1 MAGFGDV
8 LGKNG
13 VVEQLLLYN
22 VAGEVVSAMGQ
33 PAFTALLQDVQA
45 KHPNVVLPPD
55 VLARAVAFAF
65 VSEAAAKA
73 DAAKSGMDASRFDL
87 LRALA
92 EVRIPP
98 ADLAEAVL
106 RSYMAKGAAETEA
119 LHQGVTS
126 ERLSILTLLAG
137 DGIGPQQAA
146 EALRRG
152 IIEASGMGPD
162 SISYDQAIAESR
174 LHDKWGPVL
183 FALTRALLSPQAA
196 AEAVVRGF
204 LADDAGAKVAA
215 LSGVPEADFAIM
227 VNLAGDAPSPTA
239 LAEALRRGI
248 IPLDSGDPSK
258 PGFLQGIRQGRLADK
273 WATMIQLLAM
283 LWPTPADALEARL
296 TGQVTTKESQD
307 LYAKFGG
314 DPQYFDLLF
323 HTRGEGPTP
332 LELGILANRGIIPWT
347 GTGPDATTFEQGVHE
362 TRFRNKWLDAYRALA
377 VYRPPESTIVLMLEH
392 GVISNEQAAD
402 QLTRLGMDPD
412 TVAQYL
418 AEAHFNEVSQYRGTT
433 VDTVLT
439 AYHEQLLTE
448 AQATQILT
456 DLHVDPLS
464 AKIMIEL
471 QGIKRIFAAINNV
484 VSRIRT
490 LYAARK
496 ITVETVTDS
505 LTKLG
510 IPADNVQGMVAVWSL
525 ENSVS
530 VKVLT
535 EAQILKAW
543 KLGILTDDEATTEL
557 QNIGYTPF
565 DAYVLMQSDDKNAVL
580 TRPPTGPAPPQG
592 QVIPGT
598 T

>member
-1 MAGFGDV
+1 MAAFGDV

-65 VSEAAAKA
+65 VSEAAAKL

-87 LRALA
+87 LRAMA

-98 ADLAEAVL
+98 TDLAEAVL

-119 LHQGVTS
+119 QHQGVTP

-152 IIEASGMGPD
+152 IIKASGMGPD

-204 LADDAGAKVAA
+204 LAGDAGAKVAA
-215 LSGVPEADFAIM
+215 LSGVPEAEFAIM

-248 IPLDSGDPSK
+248 IPLDSGNPSK

-273 WATMIQLLAM
+273 WATMIQRLSM

-377 VYRPPESTIVLMLEH
+377 VYRSPESTIVLMLEH

-402 QLTRLGMDPD
+402 QLTKLGMDPD
-412 TVAQYL
+412 TVATYL

-433 VDTVLT
+433 VDTVLE
-439 AYHEQLLTE
+439 AYHENLLTE
-448 AQATQILT
+448 DQATQILT

-496 ITVETVTDS
+496 ITVATVTDA

-510 IPADNVQGMVAVWSL
+510 IPADNIQGMVAAWSL

-530 VKVLT
+530 VRVLT

-543 KLGILTDDEATTEL
+543 KLGILADDEATTEL

-565 DAYVLMQSDDKNAVL
+565 DAYVLMQSEDKNAVL
-580 TRPPTGPAPPQG
+580 TRPPIGPAPPQG

>member
-1 MAGFGDV
+1 MAGFSG
-8 LGKNG
+8 LFGKDG
-13 VVEQLLLYN
+13 AIEQL
-22 VAGEVVSAMGQ
+22 VVWQCIGQVISAMGQ
-33 PAFTALLQDVQA
+33 PGFTALLQKVQEQ
-45 KHPNVVLPPD
+45 HPNVVLAPD
-55 VLARAVAFAF
+55 VLARGVVAAF
-65 VSEAAAKA
+65 VTEAAARS
-73 DAAKSGMDASRFDL
+73 DAAKSGIDADRFEL
-87 LRALA
+87 LVKMAK
-92 EVRIPP
+92 VRISPG
-98 ADLAEAVL
+98 DLAEAVL
-106 RSYMAKGAAETEA
+106 RSYMPKDAADKEA
-119 LHQGVTS
+119 QNQGVTP

-152 IIEASGMGPD
+152 IIKAEGRGPD
-162 SISYDQAIAESR
+162 STSYRQAIAESR
-174 LHDKWGPVL
+174 LHDKWGGVL
-183 FALTRALLSPQAA
+183 FDLTRALLSPPAA

-204 LADDAGAKVAA
+204 LTGEAGAKVAA
-215 LSGVPEADFAIM
+215 LSGVPGDDFAIM

-248 IPLDSGDPSK
+248 IPLDSGDPSI
-258 PGFLQGIRQGRLADK
+258 PGFMQGIQQGRLANK
-273 WATMIQLLAM
+273 WAPMLQLLSM
-283 LWPTPADALEARL
+283 LWPTPTDALEARL
-296 TGQVTTKESQD
+296 TGQVTTAESQA

-332 LELGILANRGIIPWT
+332 LELGILANRGIIPWE
-347 GTGPDATTFEQGVHE
+347 GTGPDVTTFEQGVHE

-377 VYRPPESTIVLMLEH
+377 VYRPPESTIVVMLEH
-392 GVISNEQAAD
+392 GIITNEQAAD
-402 QLTRLGMDPD
+402 MLSKLGMDND
-412 TVAQYL
+412 TVAMYL
-418 AEAHFNEVSQYRGTT
+418 SEAHFNEVSQYRGTT

-439 AYHEQLLTE
+439 AYHEQLLTLD
-448 AQATQILT
+448 QATQILT

-464 AKIMIEL
+464 AKIMVEL
-471 QGIKRIFAAINNV
+471 QGIKRAFAAVNNV

-496 ITVETVTDS
+496 ITVGTVTDA

-510 IPADNVQGMVAVWSL
+510 IPADNIQGMVSAWSL
-525 ENSVS
+525 ENSIS

-543 KLGILTDDEATTEL
+543 KLGILSDDETSTEL

-565 DAYVLMQSDDKNAVL
+565 DAYVLMQSEVKDAVL
-580 TRPPTGPAPPQG
+580 TRPPSGPAPPQG